1 MNRTRKITVILLLAS
16 FVLFSLALTS
26 CKKEAKD
33 KGKIVRFASVSWTG
47 VTIKTGLAVEILNSL
62 GYEASNTMVSVP
74 IVYQAMDSDEADV
87 FLGNWMPSMETIAN
101 KYFDKGSVV
110 KYIANMS
117 GAKYTLAV
125 PAYAYD
131 GGLKDFSDIEKF
143 ADKLEYRI
151 YGIEEGNDG
160 NLIIENMIK
169 KNMFNLGKF
178 KLIPSSETGMLS
190 EMKAFMGTGKWAV
203 FLGWSPHSMNEVL
216 DMKYLSGST
225 AETFGDND
233 GTAIIYTN
241 YRKGFEKGHPN
252 VMKFLE
258 NLKFP
263 VPMMNQIMT
272 MLHENSKLKPKEA
285 GILWLKKHPE
295 KYKEW
300 LKDVTTFDGKPALPV
315 FEKHLSTL

>member
-1 MNRTRKITVILLLAS
+1 MRNNRIITTILLLVS
-16 FVLFSLALTS
+16 VLFLSFAVSS
-26 CKKEAKD
+26 CKKEKD
-33 KGKIVRFASVSWTG
+33 KGNIVRFASVSWTG
-47 VTIKTGLAVEILNSL
+47 VTIKTELAVEILNSL

-74 IVYQAMDSDEADV
+74 IVYQAMDSNEADV

-101 KYFDKGSVV
+101 KYFEKGTVV
-110 KYIANMS
+110 KYIANMT

-125 PAYAYD
+125 PAYAYN
-131 GGLKDFSDIEKF
+131 GGLKDFSDIAKF

-169 KNMFNLGKF
+169 KNMFDLGKF
-178 KLIPSSETGMLS
+178 KLVPSSETGMLS

-203 FLGWSPHSMNEVL
+203 FLGWSPHSMNEIL

-225 AETFGDND
+225 VDTFGEND
-233 GTAIIYTN
+233 GTATIYTN
-241 YRKGFEKGHPN
+241 YRKGFDSQNPN

-272 MLHENSKLKPKEA
+272 MLHENNKLKPKEA
-285 GILWLKKHPE
+285 GIQWLKEHPE
-295 KYKEW
+295 TYRGW
-300 LKDVTTFDGKPALPV
+300 LKGVTTFDGKPALPV
-315 FEKHLSTL
+315 FEKHISTL